1 MKLHRPYTLKEI
13 ATIINAKY
21 IGPDDFPVLGI
32 NEIHMVEPGDITFV
46 NVEKY
51 YKTAL
56 GSEATII
63 LIDKEVECPEGKA
76 LLMSDDPF
84 RDYTV
89 LCKHFCPTPVP
100 ANPVYHKGN
109 NVTIGQ
115 NTIIHPGV
123 VISDNVS
130 IGDNCIIYPNVVI
143 YHDTIIGDNVIIHAN
158 TTIGGDAFYFSSFK
172 KMHSCGRTI
181 IKDWVEIG
189 SNCAI
194 DRGVSGDTIIGTET
208 KLDNH
213 VHIAHDVQIG
223 ARCILAAKV
232 VIAGVTKLED
242 NVILWGQV
250 GVIKNVV
257 LGKGAVV
264 LSGSGVSKSLEGGKT
279 YFGSPAKESR
289 RAWREMAAV
298 GQLPEFIQE
307 IRKGKE

>member
-1 MKLHRPYTLKEI
+1 MKLHRQYTLKEI
-13 ATIINAKY
+13 AALINAKY
-21 IGPDDFPVLGI
+21 IGSDDFAVLGI

-56 GSEATII
+56 TSDATII

-89 LCKHFCPTPVP
+89 LCKHFCPTPIPV
-100 ANPVYHKGN
+100 NPVYHKGH

-123 VISDNVS
+123 VISDNVT

-143 YHDTIIGDNVIIHAN
+143 YNDTIIGNDVIIHAN
-158 TTIGGDAFYFSSFK
+158 TTIGSDAFYFSNFK
-172 KMHSCGRTI
+172 KMHTCGRTLI
-181 IKDWVEIG
+181 HDGVEIG
-189 SNCAI
+189 SGCCI
-194 DRGVSGDTIIGTET
+194 DRGVSGDTIIGKET

-213 VHIAHDVQIG
+213 VHVAHDVQIG
-223 ARCILAAKV
+223 SRCILAAHV

-257 LGKGAVV
+257 LGQGAVV
-264 LSGSGVSKSLEGGKT
+264 LSGSGVSKSIEGGKT

-307 IRKGKE
+307 MRKGKE